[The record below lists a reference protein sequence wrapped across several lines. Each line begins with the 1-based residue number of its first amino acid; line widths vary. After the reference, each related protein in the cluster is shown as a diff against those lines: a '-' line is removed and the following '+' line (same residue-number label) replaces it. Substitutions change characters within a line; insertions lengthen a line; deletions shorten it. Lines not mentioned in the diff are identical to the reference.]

1 MMVDELLPQL
11 FRTEYRKIVAVL
23 CKRYGLE
30 QLEAAED
37 VTSETFLLASE
48 TWGLKG
54 IPDNPEAW
62 LYTVAKNKILDQI
75 KRNRLFHEKI
85 SPQLSQEKEAFLADD
100 IDLSAKNIEDSQLR
114 MMFAVCHPSIPEEAQ
129 IGLAL
134 RILCGLGID
143 EIADAFLSN
152 KEAVNKRLHRAKQKL
167 KQQFTNLEMPGTMET
182 QHRLS
187 TVLRI
192 IYLLFNEGYYSRSGN
207 HTLRKALCIDAMQLT
222 QILLNYP
229 PTARPEVYALM
240 ALMCFHTSRF
250 DARTNTA
257 GEMVLYEDQDQSNWN
272 QDLILKGESFMNQ
285 AARGERASTYH
296 LQAAIAYWHTRKE
309 NDSEKWENILQ
320 LYNYLLQVEYS
331 PIAALNRTYA
341 LSKARTISEA
351 IVEAEKLELSGN
363 QFYHTL
369 LGELYSSLHPE
380 KAISHYKHAILLAR
394 NEADK
399 RIIKEKLDSFQ
410 AGISKS

>member
-1 MMVDELLPQL
+1 MKPHDLIPQL

-23 CKRYGLE
+23 CKRFGIN

-54 IPDNPEAW
+54 IPDNPEGW

-75 KRNRLFHEKI
+75 KRNRLFEEKI
-85 SPQLSQEKEAFLADD
+85 SSHLSPPHEFLPPPEL
-100 IDLSAKNIEDSQLR
+100 DLSARNIEDSQLR

-134 RILCGLGID
+134 RILCGLGIE

-167 KQQFTNLEMPGTMET
+167 KQQVTNLEMPGTSET

-187 TVLRI
+187 TIIRM
-192 IYLLFNEGYYSRSGN
+192 IYLLFNEGYYSRSN
-207 HTLRKALCIDAMQLT
+207 NNTLRKNLCIDAMQLT
-222 QILLNYP
+222 QILLNHQ
-229 PTARPEVYALM
+229 PTAKPEVYALM

-250 DARTNTA
+250 DARTNAA
-257 GEMVLYEDQDQSNWN
+257 GEMVLYEDQDQSRWN
-272 QDLILKGESFMNQ
+272 HDLILKGELFMNQ
-285 AARGERASTYH
+285 AATGDQASTYH
-296 LQAAIAYWHTRKE
+296 LQAAIAYWHTRKDS
-309 NDSEKWENILQ
+309 DSEKWENILQ

-341 LSKARTISEA
+341 LSKARSISEA
-351 IVEAEKLELSGN
+351 IIEAEKLELKGN
-363 QFYHTL
+363 QFFHTL
-369 LGELYSSLHPE
+369 LGTLYSENHPQ
-380 KAISHYKHAILLAR
+380 KAISHYTQALILAR
-394 NEADK
+394 TEADK
-399 RIIKEKLDSFQ
+399 RIIKEKLNSF
-410 AGISKS
+410 

>member
-1 MMVDELLPQL
+1 MRVDELIPQL
-11 FRTEYRKIVAVL
+11 FRTEYRKIIAVL
-23 CKRYGLE
+23 CKRYGLD

-54 IPDNPEAW
+54 IPDNPKAW

-75 KRNRLFHEKI
+75 KRNRLFEEKI
-85 SPQLSQEKEAFLADD
+85 SPQLSQEKETYLPAE

-167 KQQFTNLEMPGTMET
+167 TQQVTNLEMPGPTET

-187 TVLRI
+187 TVLRM
-192 IYLLFNEGYYSRSGN
+192 IYLLFNEGYYSRSSN
-207 HTLRKALCIDAMQLT
+207 QTLRKGLCIDAMQLT
-222 QILLNYP
+222 QILLNHQ

-250 DARTNTA
+250 DARTNAA
-257 GEMVLYEDQDQSNWN
+257 GEMVLYEDQDQSSWN
-272 QDLILKGESFMNQ
+272 QDLILKGELFMNQ
-285 AARGERASTYH
+285 AATGDRASTYH
-296 LQAAIAYWHTRKE
+296 LQAAIAYWHTRKD
-309 NDSEKWENILQ
+309 NDSGKWENILQ

-341 LSKARTISEA
+341 LSKARSVSEA
-351 IVEAEKLELSGN
+351 IIEAEKLGLRGN
-363 QFYHTL
+363 HFFHTL
-369 LGELYSSLHPE
+369 LGTLYGQNYPQ
-380 KAISHYKHAILLAR
+380 KAISHYTQALALAR
-394 NEADK
+394 TEVDK
-399 RIIKEKLDSFQ
+399 RIIKEKLDSF
-410 AGISKS
+410 